1 MIGYHLGYPPN
12 IRWSRRR
19 RSARARITVGGV
31 ADKPVKIPGPD
42 HPITVTAN
50 PARVV
55 VTVAGKVI
63 ADTRD
68 ALTLQEADYPAVQY
82 IPRKDV
88 DLVQLERTEH
98 ETYCPFKGDASY
110 YSITLAGESGVNAVW
125 TYETPFDAVAEIKDH
140 VAFYGDR
147 VSIDVT
153 P

>member
-1 MIGYHLGYPPN
+1 
-12 IRWSRRR
+12 
-19 RSARARITVGGV
+19 
-31 ADKPVKIPGPD
+31 VKIPGPD

-63 ADTRD
+63 ADTRE

-88 DLVQLERTEH
+88 DFVQLERTDH

-110 YSITLAGESGVNAVW
+110 YSITLAGENGTNSVW
-125 TYETPFDAVAEIKDH
+125 TYETPYDAVAEIKDH
-140 VAFYGDR
+140 VAFYADR
-147 VSIDVT
+147 VSIEVT